1 MLAIE
6 SFIKIGELF
15 HVYCRISVETDNHF
29 ESNAA
34 SATDKEN
41 DMRHIP
47 RGMTHQSMHI
57 HCMRGAYRSSIVVP
71 RPLGSLYYKCTLKLF
86 YY

>member
-1 MLAIE
+1 MEIVTERLPRLPERA
-6 SFIKIGELF
+6 IKIGELF

-34 SATDKEN
+34 SATDKVN

-47 RGMTHQSMHI
+47 HGTTHQ
-57 HCMRGAYRSSIVVP
+57 V
-71 RPLGSLYYKCTLKLF
+71 L
-86 YY
+86 